1 MKISRRN
8 FIKRS
13 AQMTSAAFVGGV
25 FGFGTLAG
33 CSTDDNDGHLTG
45 SAPNILLIMVDQMQT
60 PPEGYRFDE
69 GAAQGLKE
77 VLGFRNLSLGNE
89 YVKYFP
95 GLMRLRQNSV
105 VMRKNYTAS
114 AACVPSRTAIMTGQ
128 YPSVTGVDQT
138 DGLYKTAADVPFL
151 DPEGTP
157 TIGHWFRAAGYS
169 THYFGKWHVS
179 EAEPPEYLEPWG
191 FSEWE
196 KSYPEPHGG
205 TADNTGT
212 YRDVEFADNVKNF
225 LENQRSSGTG
235 KPWFAVASLVNPHD
249 CSAYPI
255 NWQTPPTPLTTD
267 GNGVVS
273 WTNYPPAVSIPNQG
287 QMSLTGGIHENNQY
301 RVDLN
306 PDGFPQNNSSL
317 PRTYNETLDDKPS
330 CQKDYSLKWGL
341 AYGAST
347 NYGLTGT
354 GITSPLPF
362 QLSEDAAEWSLK
374 YNQFYFYCQYL
385 AELQIRKILNSL
397 DENGHT
403 NNTIVVFLSDHGDM
417 TGAHGGMIQKW
428 HNAYEESIRVP
439 MVFSSPLLNANKN
452 EIREI
457 VQPTSSIDLAPTL
470 LGLAGYSGK
479 RLKTLMGSLSLAS
492 NAKAFAG
499 ADLSGHVRGKN
510 SGTITDAD
518 GQERNSVFFMTND
531 MITEMGSSYDPTK
544 WAQYQAFISSVNT
557 QIDAGLDLARGPVRQ
572 PNNVRAL
579 CTGDWKIVHY
589 VDPNAVESDEWEL
602 YCLKS
607 DPVEQTNLVDF
618 RTGEVRDDVSV
629 PGMTLVELKQ
639 KKMRL
644 KKELALQESII
655 IG

>member
-13 AQMTSAAFVGGV
+13 AQMTSAALFSGV
-25 FGFGTLAG
+25 FGFGTLSG

-60 PPEGYRFDE
+60 PPEGYGADE

-128 YPSVTGVDQT
+128 YPSLTGVDQT
-138 DGLYKTAADVPFL
+138 DGLYKTASDVPFL

-179 EAEPPEYLEPWG
+179 EAEPPKYLEPWG

-225 LENQRSSGTG
+225 LENQRSNGTG
-235 KPWFAVASLVNPHD
+235 NPWFAVASLVNPHD

-255 NWQTPPTPLTTD
+255 NWQTPPTPLTSD

-273 WTNYPPAVSIPNQG
+273 WANYPPPVSIPDQG

-317 PRTYNETLDDKPS
+317 PRTYNEALDDKPS

-385 AELQIRKILNSL
+385 AELQIRKILSSL

-457 VQPTSSIDLAPTL
+457 IQPTSSIDLAPTL

-479 RLKTLMGSLSLAS
+479 RLKTLMGSMSLAS
-492 NAKAFAG
+492 NPKTFAG

-510 SGTITDAD
+510 SGTITGAD
-518 GQERNSVFFMTND
+518 GRDRNGVFFMTND

-579 CTGDWKIVHY
+579 CTGNWKMVHY
-589 VDPNAVESDEWEL
+589 VDPNSVESDEWEL

-607 DPVEQTNLVDF
+607 DPVEQANLVDF

-629 PGMTLVELKQ
+629 PGMTLTELKQ
-639 KKMRL
+639 KNLQLR
-644 KKELALQESII
+644 KELSRQESVI